1 MSSLLTVF
9 QIHFLD
15 SQFITFMVGVTEDRT
30 SADQVRES
38 FRIVAG
44 DKPFVTELD
53 LKQSM
58 LPPAVVSYLQSTMP
72 QHESANGYNYEAYL
86 NSVFRN

>member
-1 MSSLLTVF
+1 
-9 QIHFLD
+9 
-15 SQFITFMVGVTEDRT
+15 MVGVTEDRT

-38 FRIVAG
+38 FRVVAG

-58 LPPAVVSYLQSTMP
+58 LPPAVVGYLTASMP
-72 QHESANGYNYEAYL
+72 HHIRGEGYNYEAYL
-86 NSVFRN
+86 DSVFSN

>member
-1 MSSLLTVF
+1 
-9 QIHFLD
+9 
-15 SQFITFMVGVTEDRT
+15 MVGVTEDRT

-58 LPPAVVSYLQSTMP
+58 LPVSVVHYLQSSMP

-86 NSVFRN
+86 DTVFSQ